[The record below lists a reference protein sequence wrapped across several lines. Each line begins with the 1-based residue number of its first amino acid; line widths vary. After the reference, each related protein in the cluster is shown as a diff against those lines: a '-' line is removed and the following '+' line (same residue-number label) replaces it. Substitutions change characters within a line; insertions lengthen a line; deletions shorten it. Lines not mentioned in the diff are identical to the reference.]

1 MSTCFEI
8 TSSTGRYSVSVRSG
22 LFEDTL
28 REYRSD
34 VALADE
40 RFAQTLTSAGLR
52 AICLPASESTKSLDE
67 MPTVITALRR
77 LGATRQ
83 TRLLAV
89 GGGVIQDIVSFVAS
103 VYMRGLQWAYIPT
116 TLLSMCD
123 SCIGGKSS
131 INVGPYKNLVGTFHP
146 PAAIM
151 IDPGLVSTLSLE
163 QTVSGLVEACK
174 ICYCRGTA
182 AFQEYLDL
190 KPSPSMTVGQIEQA
204 VLLSLSSKK
213 WFIEIDEFDRA
224 QRLLLNFGH
233 TFGHAIEG
241 ASHFRISHGIAVGV
255 GMLCA
260 IRLGEL
266 MGKTYRQDSRGQV
279 LAAHTRE
286 LLKQVPKLSEELIS
300 LSIQDVLERFAADKK
315 HGLDK
320 YSIVVI
326 AESGDVELAQVPR
339 HADFIEMIETSIRNV
354 VESLPQRAPIRAE
367 M

>member
-1 MSTCFEI
+1 M
-8 TSSTGRYSVSVRSG
+8 
-22 LFEDTL
+22 
-28 REYRSD
+28 
-34 VALADE
+34 
-40 RFAQTLTSAGLR
+40 
-52 AICLPASESTKSLDE
+52 
-67 MPTVITALRR
+67 
-77 LGATRQ
+77 
-83 TRLLAV
+83 
-89 GGGVIQDIVSFVAS
+89 AS

-116 TLLSMCD
+116 TLLAMCD

-190 KPSPSMTVGQIEQA
+190 KPSPSMTEGQIEQA

-266 MGKTYRQDSRGQV
+266 DGENLSSRFKRAGPCCAYTRAFETGPRTFGGTDFAFNSRRARALCCRQEAWFGEIFSRCY
-279 LAAHTRE
+279 H
-286 LLKQVPKLSEELIS
+286 
-300 LSIQDVLERFAADKK
+300 
-315 HGLDK
+315 
-320 YSIVVI
+320 
-326 AESGDVELAQVPR
+326 
-339 HADFIEMIETSIRNV
+339 
-354 VESLPQRAPIRAE
+354 
-367 M
+367 

>member
-1 MSTCFEI
+1 
-8 TSSTGRYSVSVRSG
+8 
-22 LFEDTL
+22 
-28 REYRSD
+28 
-34 VALADE
+34 LADE
-40 RFAQTLTSAGLR
+40 RFAQPPTAAGLR
-52 AICLPASESTKSLDE
+52 VITLQASESAKSLNE

-89 GGGVIQDIVSFVAS
+89 GGGVIQDIASFVAS
-103 VYMRGLQWAYIPT
+103 VYMRGLRWAYIPT

-146 PAAIM
+146 PAAVM
-151 IDPGLVSTLSLE
+151 IDPTLASTLSLE
-163 QTVSGLVEACK
+163 QSVGGLLEACK
-174 ICYCRGTA
+174 ICYCRGTTS
-182 AFQEYLDL
+182 FQEYLDL
-190 KPSPSMTVGQIEQA
+190 KPSSSMTTDQIEQV

-233 TFGHAIEG
+233 TFGHAMEG

-266 MGKTYRQDSRGQV
+266 MGKTYRQDSRGHV
-279 LAAHTRE
+279 LATHTRE
-286 LLKQVPKLSEELIS
+286 LLEQVPELSEDLIS

-315 HGLDK
+315 HGSEK
-320 YSIVVI
+320 YSIVVVT
-326 AESGDVELAQVPR
+326 ESGDVELAQVPR
-339 HADFIEMIETSIRNV
+339 CPDFVELIETCIRNV
-354 VESLPQRAPIRAE
+354 VESLGQGAPTRAE

>member
-1 MSTCFEI
+1 
-8 TSSTGRYSVSVRSG
+8 VRCG

-28 REYRSD
+28 REYCSD

-40 RFAQTLTSAGLR
+40 RFASILTAGGLR
-52 AICLPASESTKSLDE
+52 AVTLQASEPAKSLDE

-89 GGGVIQDIVSFVAS
+89 GGGVVQDIASFVAS

-146 PAAIM
+146 PYAIM
-151 IDPGLVSTLSLE
+151 IDPKLASTLSPE

-182 AFQEYLDL
+182 AFQEYLAL
-190 KPSPSMTVGQIEQA
+190 SPSSSMSADQIEQI
-204 VLLSLSSKK
+204 VLLSLASKK

-233 TFGHAIEG
+233 TFGHALEG
-241 ASHFRISHGIAVGV
+241 ASHFDISHGIAVGV

-260 IRLGEL
+260 IRFGEL
-266 MGKTYRQDSRGQV
+266 MGRTYPQRSRGHI

-286 LLKQVPKLSEELIS
+286 LLRDVPELTEQLIS
-300 LSIQDVLERFAADKK
+300 LSIQDALDRFAADKK
-315 HGLDK
+315 HSSET
-320 YSIVVI
+320 YSVVVV
-326 AESGDVELAQVPR
+326 AESGDVELLQVPR
-339 HADFIEMIETSIRNV
+339 SAEVVKLIETSIRDV
-354 VESLPQRAPIRAE
+354 VGLHVTGALARRKN
-367 M
+367 